1 MRSTRAIVMILLSLL
16 AGVAA
21 VILAARWVGQQA
33 AQNTSPV
40 VVAARDLEPGAP
52 LTAGM
57 LQQAPWPSGAVPV
70 GAFEDLKKLEGRV
83 IRSPVFKG
91 EPVLEPK
98 LAPEGT
104 KGGLT
109 SIIQS
114 GKRAISVK
122 VNEVVGVAGFALP
135 GSFVDVM
142 VNTTDSKNKSVS
154 KIVLRRILV
163 LAVAQEANRD
173 ETKPKVVSAVT
184 LEVTPAEAE
193 KIDLARSIGSL
204 SLVLRNAIDSNDTE
218 TTGMDREELLGK
230 EVAAPL
236 APTAASAA
244 TAAMPVRRAVKARAA
259 LVAPPSAAAPVS
271 VNVEVIRGVQKA
283 NSEF

>member
-1 MRSTRAIVMILLSLL
+1 MRSTRAMVMILLSLI

-21 VILAARWVGQQA
+21 VVLAARWVGQQA

-52 LTAGM
+52 LTASM
-57 LQQAPWPSGAVPV
+57 LQLTPWPSGAVPV
-70 GAFEDLKKLEGRV
+70 GAFVDIKKLEGRV

-91 EPVLEPK
+91 EPVLDPK
-98 LAPEGT
+98 LAPVGT

-154 KIVLRRILV
+154 KIVIRRILV

-204 SLVLRNAIDSNDTE
+204 SLVLRNAIDNNETE
-218 TTGMDREELLGK
+218 TAGMDRDELLGK
-230 EVAAPL
+230 ELVAPVAR
-236 APTAASAA
+236 TAASAA
-244 TAAMPVRRAVKARAA
+244 APVRRVVKTRAP
-259 LVAPPSAAAPVS
+259 LPVTPSPLAP